1 MAIRRAIAAALAVL
15 AALTVAPSHALE
27 PGQVVE
33 VPAVCRSAEAARTL
47 AEAVAA
53 GDEMATLAAAGPT
66 SCLLMLQAEV
76 PVYLLAHVTG
86 PHGTAARWW
95 SIWRARVGRAVAFVV
110 VEDRGL

>member
-1 MAIRRAIAAALAVL
+1 MAATRAIRSALAVL

-53 GDEMATLAAAGPT
+53 RDEMATLAAAGPT

-76 PVYLLAHVTG
+76 PAYLLAHVTG

-110 VEDRGL
+110 VEDRSL